1 MRVAI
6 DAQKLQSLLQD
17 FYMLTK
23 IRIVVY
29 DKDMIE
35 VACYPDYR
43 TAFCTILR
51 QCKQAKN
58 RCDECDKAAC
68 DKSREQKKTVIYRCH
83 AGLIEAVAPIQFEH
97 TILGYVMFGQILP
110 AEDYD
115 TSWKETEQA
124 LQEFPVDVDLLKS
137 AFYQTKKLSSETI
150 ASAARLM
157 QACAGYFYLSKAI
170 SLAEESMESRIDRY
184 IHTNFQETID
194 AEHLCALFSISKTRL
209 YEISEANYRCGI
221 AKKIRQIR
229 IEKAMELLE
238 SSGHKISDISV
249 MCGIPD
255 YNYFTKI
262 FKKHTGLTPR
272 EYRSQ
277 NKHPR

>member
-1 MRVAI
+1 LRVAI
-6 DAQKLQSLLQD
+6 DAQKLQSLLRD

-29 DKDMIE
+29 DTDMVE

-51 QCKQAKN
+51 HCKQAKT
-58 RCDECDKAAC
+58 RCDQCDKAAC
-68 DKSREQKKTVIYRCH
+68 DKSRQQKKTVIYRCH
-83 AGLIEAVAPIQFEH
+83 AGLIEAVAPIQFDH
-97 TILGYVMFGQILP
+97 TILGYVMFGQILQT
-110 AEDYD
+110 EDYD
-115 TSWKETEQA
+115 TSWQETEEA
-124 LQEFPVDVDLLKS
+124 LKEFPVDVEVLKS

-170 SLAEESMESRIDRY
+170 SLAEESVESRIDRY
-184 IHTNFQETID
+184 IHANYQETID
-194 AEHLCALFSISKTRL
+194 AEHLCSLFSVSKTRL
-209 YEISEANYRCGI
+209 YEISETNYGCGI
-221 AKKIRQIR
+221 AQKIRQIR
-229 IEKAMELLE
+229 IEKAMELLA
-238 SSGHKISDISV
+238 SSEHKISEISA

-262 FKKHTGLTPR
+262 FKKYTGLTPR
-272 EYRSQ
+272 EYRRQ
-277 NKHPR
+277 NKIPR